1 VGALPDSLYR
11 TGLFQ
16 HAVFSAAQLRE
27 GGLSWDYLNSQVRQG
42 KWQRPYRGVYATF
55 SGEVPRIALLWAA
68 VLAAGP
74 GAMLSYES
82 AAEIAGLADKP
93 GRLIHVTVPAT
104 RRVTSAPGIK
114 VHVSERAERARH
126 PAKLPPRTTVEETV
140 LDLAAAAAD
149 LDDAVGWVTRALGRG
164 LTTQAE
170 LGAALDLRQRMR
182 WRPRL
187 AELLQPDAEGLH
199 SVLEYRYHRDV
210 ERPHGLPAGT
220 RQAQFRLGGRNAYRD
235 RYYQQY
241 QTVVELDGRAT
252 HTVDKRWQDIRRDN
266 ATSAAGIATLRYS
279 WLDITRYP
287 CQVAAEVSRA
297 LAARGFAGGKPC
309 SPSCPVGR
317 ARSASTQRAAS
328 KRLAA
333 RPATPAAQPATP
345 AAQPAAQPPTAAAIL
360 FGAIAAGG

>member
-1 VGALPDSLYR
+1 MPVPVYPHRAGGERRKSTTAGTLGVVTALPESLTR
-11 TGLFQ
+11 PALFQ
-16 HAVFSAAQLRE
+16 RDVLTVQQLLAA
-27 GGLSWDYLNSQVRQG
+27 GLSSAYVKSQVRQG
-42 KWQRPYRGVYATF
+42 HWQRLYRGVYATF
-55 SGEVPRIALLWAA
+55 SGEPPRLARLWAA
-68 VLAAGP
+68 VLWAGED
-74 GAMLSYES
+74 AMLSHET
-82 AAEIAGLADKP
+82 AAELAGLADKP
-93 GRLIHVTVPAT
+93 ATVIHVTVPHQRTIT
-104 RRVTSAPGIK
+104 RVRGLVIHRSVRCGE
-114 VHVSERAERARH
+114 SRH
-126 PAKLPPRTTVEETV
+126 PAKLPPRTTIEETV
-140 LDLAAAAAD
+140 LDLAGAAAS

-170 LGAALDLRQRMR
+170 LRAALDLRPRMR
-182 WRPRL
+182 WRRRL

-279 WLDITRYP
+279 WLDVTRYP

-309 SPSCPVGR
+309 SPGCPVGQ
-317 ARSASTQRAAS
+317 ARSASR
-328 KRLAA
+328 
-333 RPATPAAQPATP
+333 
-345 AAQPAAQPPTAAAIL
+345 
-360 FGAIAAGG
+360 